1 MDSRLQGVPSLAYGI
16 LSIVAV
22 SSFLVVSRLLL
33 KMSLLPVLANV
44 VALMLQIDSATF
56 ILALVA
62 TFQPLN

>member
-22 SSFLVVSRLLL
+22 SSFLVVGRLLL
-33 KMSLLPVLANV
+33 KMSLFPVLANV